1 MKMWKEISVKNPAA
15 PLTAVLLTSLFFLI
29 SIGSCYAQQN
39 TLKLNDR
46 DYFEM
51 RGFNVLVF
59 ENQYNGM
66 FFDEK
71 TGGILL
77 VHHGVRTAT
86 GGAVRLKPTPEQWDQ
101 IPVVTERK
109 VNREDNSI
117 DVTLRYAD
125 FDFNSRVNVKP
136 QGASILITV
145 TLDNPLP
152 FKLTGRAGFNIEF
165 LPSEYFGKTYQM
177 DNVAGLFPLYP
188 ASSMDVKPAS
198 TQIKQFAGHSTF
210 DDRGRAEYIEPE
222 PIAEGKS
229 LILAPED
236 PERRI
241 RIETVTGSLML
252 LDGRTVAQNGWY
264 VVRTLI
270 PSDQTGKVIEWT
282 ITPTTIPNWVRPPMI
297 GYSQVGYYPGQEK
310 TAIIELDKN
319 DNPLPNASVLK
330 LTDSGEWIDKFSGE
344 VKSWGTYLRYNYAK
358 FDFSSVTEPGIYM
371 IKYGTRK
378 TGTFRIGKQIYDDA
392 WQQTLDVWFPVQM
405 DHMYVNEAYRVWH
418 GAAHLD
424 DALQAPINHQHFDGF
439 RMGDTTETRYK
450 PLERIPGMNV
460 GGWFDAGDYDLRT
473 GSHCITISN
482 FVDTWEHFGIK
493 RDETLINQGQRFVDI
508 HHPDG
513 NPDILQQIEHG
524 TLNLIAQ
531 HRAFGRAITTII
543 EPNLHQYHHLGDAVN
558 ITDNLPY
565 NPKLKPYQS
574 DGRSSGTP
582 DDRWVFTNRSS
593 RTNYSSLVALAGAS
607 RALRGYNDNLASEC
621 LETAKKVWTDEHS
634 QTEEA
639 SQKEPAGFGGSGET
653 EAALQ
658 LFICTKEAKYAD
670 RFNELLWPAMER
682 GFMMNMKLA
691 VTAVPYM
698 DNAYKEK
705 LKPYVQKFKT
715 ANDDIFKQ
723 NPFGVTISTGGWGG
737 NEGVISW
744 AITNYL
750 LHKSFPEII
759 GREYTFR
766 GMNYILGCHPYSNVS
781 FVSGVGTRSKEVAY
795 GNNRADFTFIAGGVV
810 PGILV
815 LKPDFPE
822 HMEKWPFLWGE
833 NEYVI
838 NICAEYIY
846 LVNAVLDLKKE
857 EK

>member
-1 MKMWKEISVKNPAA
+1 MWKKISVKNQAA
-15 PLTAVLLTSLFFLI
+15 SVTAVLLVSLFFLM
-29 SIGSCYAQQN
+29 SIDPCFAQQN

-125 FDFNSRVNVKP
+125 FDFNSRINVRP

-152 FKLTGRAGFNIEF
+152 YKLAGRAGFNIEF

-177 DNVAGLFPLYP
+177 DNVSGLFPLYP

-210 DDRGRAEYIEPE
+210 DDHGRAEYVEPE

-241 RIETVTGSLML
+241 LIETVTGSLML

-282 ITPTTIPNWVRPPMI
+282 ITPTIIPNWVRPPMI

-319 DNPLPNASVLK
+319 DNLLPNASVLR
-330 LTDSGEWIDKFSGE
+330 LTESGEWIERFSGE

-371 IKYGTRK
+371 IKYGNQK

-424 DALQAPINHQHFDGF
+424 DALQAPVNHQHFDGF
-439 RMGDTTETRYK
+439 HMGDTTETRYK
-450 PLERIPGMNV
+450 PLERIPGMNI

-473 GSHCITISN
+473 GSHCVTISN
-482 FVDTWEHFGIK
+482 FVDVWEHFGIK
-493 RDETLINQGQRFVDI
+493 RDETLVNQGQRFVDI

-565 NPKLKPYQS
+565 NPKLKPYQT

-607 RALRGYNDNLASEC
+607 RALRGYNDNLAGEC
-621 LETAKKVWTDEHS
+621 LETVKKVWTDEHS
-634 QTEEA
+634 QTAEA
-639 SQKEPAGFGGSGET
+639 SRQEPIGFGGSGET

-658 LFICTKEAKYAD
+658 LFISTKEAKYAD

-781 FVSGVGTRSKEVAY
+781 FVSGVGTRSQEVAY
-795 GNNRADFTFIAGGVV
+795 GNNRADFTYIAGGVV

>member
-1 MKMWKEISVKNPAA
+1 MRKDQPLRNLVITPAA
-15 PLTAVLLTSLFFLI
+15 VLFSAIFILI
-29 SIGSCYAQQN
+29 SCNKCFSQEN
-39 TLKLNDR
+39 SLKLNEK

-51 RGFNVLVF
+51 QGFNVLVF

-71 TGGILL
+71 TAGILL
-77 VHHGVRTAT
+77 IHNGVRTAT

-109 VNREDNSI
+109 VNKEDNSI
-117 DVTLRYAD
+117 DVTLRYAE
-125 FDFNSRVNVKP
+125 FDFISHVKVKP
-136 QGASILITV
+136 QGSSVMITV
-145 TLDNPLP
+145 TLDKPLP
-152 FKLTGRAGFNIEF
+152 EKLAGRAGFNIEF
-165 LPSEYFGKTYQM
+165 LPTEYFGKTYLM
-177 DNVAGLFPLYP
+177 DGISGLFPLYP
-188 ASSMDVKPAS
+188 ASSMDVRPAT
-198 TQIKQFAGHSTF
+198 TQITQFAGHSTF
-210 DDRGRAEYIEPE
+210 DGHGRAEYVEPK

-236 PERRI
+236 PERKI
-241 RIETVTGSLML
+241 RIQTATGSLML
-252 LDGRTVAQNGWY
+252 LDGRAVAQNGWF

-270 PSDQTGKVIEWT
+270 PSNQTGKVIEWT
-282 ITPTTIPNWVRPPMI
+282 ITPNTIPDWIRPPVI
-297 GYSQVGYYPGQEK
+297 AHSQVGYYPDQEK
-310 TAIIELDKN
+310 IAVIELDKN
-319 DNPLPNASVLK
+319 DKPLQNASVLK
-330 LTDSGEWIDKFSGE
+330 LTDTGEWIEKFSGE
-344 VKSWGTYLRYNYAK
+344 VKSWGIYLRYNYAR
-358 FDFSSVTEPGIYM
+358 FDFSAVKEPGIYV
-371 IKYGTRK
+371 IKYGNQK
-378 TGTFRIGKQIYDDA
+378 TDPFQIGTQVYDNA

-424 DALQAPINHQHFDGF
+424 DALQAPINHQHFDDF
-439 RMGDTTETRYK
+439 RMGDTTETKYK

-482 FVDTWEHFGIK
+482 LVDAFEHFGIK
-493 RDETLINQGQRFVDI
+493 RDETLVDQKQRFVDI

-513 NPDILQQIEHG
+513 QPDILQQIEHG

-531 HRAFGRAITTII
+531 QRAFGRAITTII

-558 ITDNLPY
+558 ITDNLNY
-565 NPKLKPYQS
+565 NPKLKPYES
-574 DGRSSGTP
+574 DGVSSGTP

-593 RTNYSSLVALAGAS
+593 RANYSSLVALAGAS
-607 RALRGYNDNLASEC
+607 RALGSYNKSLSDEC
-621 LETAKKVWTDEHS
+621 LATAKKVWTDEHN
-634 QTEEA
+634 Q
-639 SQKEPAGFGGSGET
+639 PAGANAQGGGFGGSGEM

-658 LFICTKEAKYAD
+658 LYICTKESQYAD
-670 RFNELLWPAMER
+670 RFKELLWPSMER

-691 VTAVPYM
+691 VTAVPYI

-705 LKPYVQKFKT
+705 LKPYVEKFKT
-715 ANDDIFKQ
+715 ANDALLKQ
-723 NPFGVTISTGGWGG
+723 NPFGVSISTGGWGG
-737 NEGVISW
+737 NEGIISW

-759 GREYTFR
+759 GQEYTQR
-766 GMNYILGCHPYSNVS
+766 GMAYIFGCHPYSDIS

-838 NICAEYIY
+838 NICAEYVY
-846 LVNAVLDLKKE
+846 LVNAVIDLKKE

>member
-15 PLTAVLLTSLFFLI
+15 PLTAVLLTFLFFLI

-39 TLKLNDR
+39 TFKLNDS

-125 FDFNSRVNVKP
+125 FDFNSRINVKP

-152 FKLTGRAGFNIEF
+152 YKLAGRAGFNIEF

-177 DNVAGLFPLYP
+177 DNIPGLFPLYP

-198 TQIKQFAGHSTF
+198 TQIKQFAGQSTF
-210 DDRGRAEYIEPE
+210 DDHGRAEYVEPE
-222 PIAEGKS
+222 PIATGKS

-319 DNPLPNASVLK
+319 DNLLPNASVLK
-330 LTDSGEWIDKFSGE
+330 LTDSGEWIERLSGE

-371 IKYGTRK
+371 IKYGNQK

-424 DALQAPINHQHFDGF
+424 DALQAPVNHQHFDGF

-473 GSHCITISN
+473 GSHCLTISN
-482 FVDTWEHFGIK
+482 FVDAWEHFGIK
-493 RDETLINQGQRFVDI
+493 RDETLVNQGQRFVDI

-582 DDRWVFTNRSS
+582 DDRWVFTNKSS

-621 LETAKKVWTDEHS
+621 LETAKKVWT
-634 QTEEA
+634 
-639 SQKEPAGFGGSGET
+639 
-653 EAALQ
+653 
-658 LFICTKEAKYAD
+658 
-670 RFNELLWPAMER
+670 R
-682 GFMMNMKLA
+682 
-691 VTAVPYM
+691 
-698 DNAYKEK
+698 
-705 LKPYVQKFKT
+705 
-715 ANDDIFKQ
+715 
-723 NPFGVTISTGGWGG
+723 
-737 NEGVISW
+737 
-744 AITNYL
+744 
-750 LHKSFPEII
+750 
-759 GREYTFR
+759 
-766 GMNYILGCHPYSNVS
+766 
-781 FVSGVGTRSKEVAY
+781 
-795 GNNRADFTFIAGGVV
+795 
-810 PGILV
+810 
-815 LKPDFPE
+815 
-822 HMEKWPFLWGE
+822 
-833 NEYVI
+833 
-838 NICAEYIY
+838 
-846 LVNAVLDLKKE
+846 
-857 EK
+857 

>member
-1 MKMWKEISVKNPAA
+1 MWKEISVKNPAA